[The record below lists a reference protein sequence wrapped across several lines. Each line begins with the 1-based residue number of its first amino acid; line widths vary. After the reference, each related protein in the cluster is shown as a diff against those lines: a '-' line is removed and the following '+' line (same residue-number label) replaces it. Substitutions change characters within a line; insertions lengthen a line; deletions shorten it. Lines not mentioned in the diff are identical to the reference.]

1 MWNFYIAAA
10 VLVCVCVS
18 CAYAHKKRQDTEAV
32 KSADSVRN
40 YPVDG
45 DGMEKRIDPLSL
57 EFLEGDW
64 QLYDA
69 IHGDFQLLMRFDDNG
84 KVRISRLKHAVN
96 ISGVE
101 ALDETPVVT
110 YEGIYRIDA
119 GNYITVN
126 VKDCGKESEEVCA
139 SIIGIP
145 DGNFCRMAFEDWVDG
160 IAGKG
165 NAFLMFNTAQTY
177 PVNLGDKPS
186 VVELFK
192 AALPFVD
199 NDVIR
204 DASTLIID
212 GKQPDPEAE
221 ATKTV
226 DLRAGYLSYLG
237 GGAPPS
243 GMETCIWRCYDGTS
257 LLAINVL
264 GESPDLQPTT
274 WFRLI
279 RYYPD
284 VKSVKLLERES
295 ELIFNP
301 DSRHRVHITLPRKGK
316 NIERIR
322 LNASF
327 EAISTEILPWNGNGF
342 N

>member
-18 CAYAHKKRQDTEAV
+18 CAYAHKKRQNTEAV
-32 KSADSVRN
+32 KSTDTVRN

-45 DGMEKRIDPLSL
+45 NGMEKRIDPLSF

-69 IHGDFQLLMRFDDNG
+69 IHGDFQLLMSFDDNG
-84 KVRISRLKHAVN
+84 KVRLSRIKHPVN
-96 ISGVE
+96 IPGVQ

-110 YEGIYRIDA
+110 YEGSYRIDA

-126 VKDCGKESEEVCA
+126 VKDCGKESDVVCA

-160 IAGKG
+160 IADKG

-177 PVNLGDKPS
+177 PVNLGDRPS
-186 VVELFK
+186 VFELFK
-192 AALPFVD
+192 AALSFVD

-204 DASTLIID
+204 DAATLIID
-212 GKQPDPEAE
+212 GKQPDPETD
-221 ATKTV
+221 ATKTI
-226 DLRAGYLSYLG
+226 DLKSGYLSYLG

-243 GMETCIWRCYDGTS
+243 GMEACIWRCDNCTT

-264 GESPDLQPTT
+264 GESPDVQPTT
-274 WFRLI
+274 WFKLI

-284 VKSVKLLERES
+284 IKSVRLLERES
-295 ELIFNP
+295 NEIFPENL
-301 DSRHRVHITLPRKGK
+301 RHPVHITIPRKGK
-316 NIERIR
+316 NIERSE
-322 LNASF
+322 LNAMYEATKT
-327 EAISTEILPWNGNGF
+327 EAIPFTGNGF
-342 N
+342 E